1 VTAPRSRRAIA
12 TKEEHMMNRLRRI
25 AAQAALVLLA
35 TAAAPAVAPAS
46 AARQQPQHAAA
57 APASSTEARLPAFLA
72 NYLPFN
78 PSSKITVER
87 TSERLPG
94 FQGWKFKRTGKYAK
108 LDAERTVW
116 VSDDGKWFFDGDTIT
131 NPQPQ
136 PVKSAADLAWIE
148 QKTSGLYRTRARAIL
163 VPERDAAGM
172 KGVAIGVESGF
183 GPMRVP
189 GYVTADGS
197 RFFNGMLWD
206 LQGDPREERKKRID
220 LSQQRFEGKPDGAIT
235 IVEYADMECGYC
247 RFRGTQMD
255 ALLEANANTLSY
267 KRYYKFFPLWFSHA
281 WSFKA
286 ASAADCIFRFAKAPQ
301 MFAFKK
307 QVYGQQPII
316 TVASIDELAIT
327 FAEAAGIPRADFLAC
342 YLREDSLGDVRKDL
356 DEGQRLG
363 VKSTP
368 TYFIDG
374 TEITWIEDKVMEDFL
389 RTKEPNLKSIDYG
402 KKD

>member
-1 VTAPRSRRAIA
+1 MIASRRREIV
-12 TKEEHMMNRLRRI
+12 TKEEHTMNLRRI
-25 AAQAALVLLA
+25 AAHGALVLLA
-35 TAAAPAVAPAS
+35 TASAAPA
-46 AARQQPQHAAA
+46 AAVRHQQPPKAA
-57 APASSTEARLPAFLA
+57 APASSTEARLPAFLV
-72 NYLPFN
+72 NYLSYN
-78 PSSKITVER
+78 PNSKITVER

-94 FQGWKFKRTGKYAK
+94 FQGWKFKRSGKYPK

-116 VSDDGKWFFDGDTIT
+116 VSDDGKWFFDGDTLT

-136 PVKSAADLAWIE
+136 PVRSAADLQWVE
-148 QKTSGLYRTRARAIL
+148 QKTSGLYRTRSRAL
-163 VPERDAAGM
+163 MVPERDAAGL
-172 KGVAIGVESGF
+172 KGVAVAVETGF

-189 GYVTADGS
+189 GYVTPDGS

-206 LQGDPREERKKRID
+206 FQGDPREERKRRID
-220 LSQQRFEGKPDGAIT
+220 LSAQRFEGKPDGAIT

-255 ALLEANANTLSY
+255 ALLEANPGLSY
-267 KRYYKFFPLWFSHA
+267 KRHYKFFPLWFSHV
-281 WSFKA
+281 WSMKA
-286 ASAADCIFRFAKAPQ
+286 ASAADCIFRFAKGQ

-307 QVYGQQPII
+307 QVYAQQPII

-342 YLREDSLGDVRKDL
+342 YLRDESLADVRKDL

-368 TYFIDG
+368 TYYIDG